1 MPSPLD
7 WNLKSLGKQVMGESE
22 MNSNLYERKSFLE
35 GSLMKTNN
43 KEHFST
49 EKYNDYTVLKVDL
62 LRATAYEAEAFK
74 KYLRNFHNK
83 DKNKIII
90 DLSKSS
96 FIDSTF
102 LSTLITFSNKNQ
114 YKVKLIV
121 SNRKQLAI
129 FKLTKIDSLFQIFT
143 NLDQAKVS

>member
-1 MPSPLD
+1 
-7 WNLKSLGKQVMGESE
+7 

-35 GSLMKTNN
+35 GSLMKTDN
-43 KEHFST
+43 KEYFSS
-49 EKYNDYTVLKVDL
+49 EKYNDYTILKVNL

-74 KYLRNFHNK
+74 KYLRNFHNQ
-83 DKNKIII
+83 DKNQIII
-90 DLSKSS
+90 DLSKSV

-129 FKLTKIDSLFQIFT
+129 FKLTKIDSLFQIFP
-143 NLDQAKVS
+143 NIDQAMVS